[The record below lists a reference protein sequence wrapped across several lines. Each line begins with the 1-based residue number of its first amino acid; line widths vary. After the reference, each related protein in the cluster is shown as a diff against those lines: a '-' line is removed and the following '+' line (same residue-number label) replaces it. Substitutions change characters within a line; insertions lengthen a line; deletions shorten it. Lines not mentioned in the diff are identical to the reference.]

1 MGPTEGAGPEQETS
15 TPLPGGEEAVS
26 MTPGGEE
33 PVTMSPGGEET
44 VTMTPGGEEPVT
56 VIPGGEE
63 DRTETGIRWGQDKTG
78 TRLVKD
84 GDKIRPEKG

>member
-1 MGPTEGAGPEQETS
+1 MGPTEGAGPVQETS

-44 VTMTPGGEEPVT
+44 VTMTPGGEE
-56 VIPGGEE
+56 

-78 TRLVKD
+78 TRLAKD
-84 GDKIRPEKG
+84 GIRPEKG